1 MRNLKR
7 KRRCARK
14 FLGLYFF
21 DYPPDLSIPLS
32 PVAASNCAA
41 ECALAVQ
48 AIDTGFVV
56 LRDQSRASGPMRI
69 PTAKSENAA
78 NHADAL
84 IGPPATSNATPV
96 PQALNAH
103 ENEPTCA
110 QFSGPTECAG
120 MSNGRVVFR
129 IVDGLVDWKREGTLL
144 H

>member
-96 PQALNAH
+96 PQAPSADVAKPIVEWSAIVAPL
-103 ENEPTCA
+103 
-110 QFSGPTECAG
+110 FSGIALWLMPAVKEPL
-120 MSNGRVVFR
+120 SP
-129 IVDGLVDWKREGTLL
+129 GTVNP
-144 H
+144 